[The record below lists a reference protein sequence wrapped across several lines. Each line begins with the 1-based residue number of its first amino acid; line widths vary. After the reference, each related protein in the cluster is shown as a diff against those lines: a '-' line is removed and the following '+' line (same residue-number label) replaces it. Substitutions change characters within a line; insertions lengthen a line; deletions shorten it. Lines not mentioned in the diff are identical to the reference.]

1 MFSILSNIKAE
12 KDDSVE
18 DTGNGTEKENTGG
31 EEGEEDEE
39 GEGEDV
45 DEEEDEDVRKQ
56 ISSLSVRGEGEGN
69 STKFYT
75 VRLCPKVQPRQ
86 KRYAYH
92 IIEKRCIFH
101 KTTSLHPFL
110 NPWNEVKEQYYGRTS
125 NIARYSH
132 VVRLFESFN

>member
-1 MFSILSNIKAE
+1 MRKSCLATYLRTVNFKRSFNLTLFSVLSIIKAE

-56 ISSLSVRGEGEGN
+56 ISSLSVRGGGGGGTPKSFIRKGSAPRSN
-69 STKFYT
+69 PDRKGTPIILLRKGGTFTKQ
-75 VRLCPKVQPRQ
+75 L
-86 KRYAYH
+86 H
-92 IIEKRCIFH
+92 CI
-101 KTTSLHPFL
+101 LFL
-110 NPWNEVKEQYYGRTS
+110 NPWNEVK
-125 NIARYSH
+125 
-132 VVRLFESFN
+132 